1 MKECYFRPEDID
13 KKSMLMAERIGRMNQ
28 KREQVFHPETS
39 ALLIIDMQNY
49 FTDPDSHV
57 YIPSSI
63 AVIPR
68 IKKLAE
74 LFAAKKRPVINTI
87 HINTPT
93 DAGMMGK
100 WWRELLTENSEGS
113 ELNKDLDLPF
123 SIHIKKTQYDAFY
136 GTELDSILRQN
147 NVTDLVIT
155 GVMTHLCCETTAR
168 SAFVHG
174 YRVLFP
180 TDGTATY
187 NEEFHMAS
195 LLNLSHGFAEITGTG
210 ELTEIM
216 NKYEP

>member
-1 MKECYFRPEDID
+1 MKECYFRPENID
-13 KKSMLMAERIGRMNQ
+13 KKSMLMTEKIAGMNR

-49 FTDPDSHV
+49 FTDPDSHA
-57 YIPSSI
+57 YIPSSA

-74 LFAAKKRPVINTI
+74 EFAAKKRPVISTR
-87 HINTPT
+87 HINTPA
-93 DAGMMGK
+93 DAGMMEE
-100 WWRELLTENSEGS
+100 WWGELLTETNTRS

-123 SIHIKKTQYDAFY
+123 SVHIRKSQYDAFY
-136 GTELDSILRQN
+136 ATELDLILRDN

-174 YRVLFP
+174 YRVFFP
-180 TDGTATY
+180 ADGTATY
-187 NEEFHMAS
+187 NTDLHMAS
-195 LLNLSHGFAEITGTG
+195 LTTLSHGFASITETGNLSEIL
-210 ELTEIM
+210 E
-216 NKYEP
+216 NYDA